1 MYGSLYNKSQWL
13 FQLST
18 FMMYGAV
25 FLGIGFLYIFLK
37 KFRRILVETTNPID
51 KVPDLSQYY
60 DTSKKVDI
68 DRKDDFMTV
77 YNMPSD
83 EIRKRRLFKWIDKR
97 F

>member
-1 MYGSLYNKSQWL
+1 
-13 FQLST
+13 
-18 FMMYGAV
+18 MMYGAV

-68 DRKDDFMTV
+68 DRKDDFMAV